1 MSRAF
6 SASLKRKIDETLGRY
21 PEKRAA
27 LLPVLH
33 LVQNETGFIS
43 AEDERM
49 VAALLDIKPIMVRE
63 VVTFYTMFNRKPP
76 GRFHIRVCTSL
87 SCSLAGGEKMIEYLK
102 ARLDLQPGQT
112 TTDGKFTLTEA
123 ECLGNCDQAP
133 CLMVNFDHFG
143 NMDRNKID
151 RLLERLK

>member
-1 MSRAF
+1 LSRAF
-6 SASLKRKIDETLGRY
+6 SLALKQKIDETLARY

-43 AEDERM
+43 AEDERT

-63 VVTFYTMFNRKPP
+63 VVTFYTMFNQKPP
-76 GRFHIRVCTSL
+76 GRFHIRVCTNL
-87 SCSLAGGEKMIEYLK
+87 SCSLAGGEKMVDYLK
-102 ARLDLQPGQT
+102 TRLGLQPGQT
-112 TTDGKFTLTEA
+112 TPDGKFTLTEV
-123 ECLGNCDQAP
+123 ECLGGCDQAP

-143 NMDRNKID
+143 NLDRDKIE
-151 RLLERLK
+151 RLLESLK

>member
-1 MSRAF
+1 LSRAF
-6 SASLKRKIDETLGRY
+6 SLALKRKIDETLARY

-43 AEDERM
+43 AEDERT

-63 VVTFYTMFNRKPP
+63 VVTFYTMLNRKPP
-76 GRFHIRVCTSL
+76 GRYHIRVCTNL
-87 SCSLAGGEKMIEYLK
+87 SCSLAGGKKIVDYLK
-102 ARLDLQPGQT
+102 TRLGLQPGQT
-112 TTDGKFTLTEA
+112 TPDGKFTLTEV

-143 NMDRNKID
+143 NLDRDKLD
-151 RLLERLK
+151 RLLESLK